1 MLFEVE
7 VVQVKVV
14 HVAFDFSVDIG
25 PEGHF
30 VDATAEMADGA
41 HVHHGAFVD
50 VCGNLDLVRE
60 LAVILYG
67 TVQLEAVHA
76 EAGLILPEL
85 EIVDSNPFFA
95 HFYLSRHVI
104 DVKSGK
110 CFAEAKSVHG
120 ALDVTVLHFEMP
132 YQQAVYVHV
141 EIVPVYD
148 AGVVLMLNY

>member
-30 VDATAEMADGA
+30 VDALAEVADGA
-41 HVHHGAFVD
+41 HVHHGAFVY

-60 LAVILYG
+60 LAVILDG
-67 TVQLEAVHA
+67 AVHLEAVHA

-95 HFYLSRHVI
+95 YFYLS
-104 DVKSGK
+104 
-110 CFAEAKSVHG
+110 
-120 ALDVTVLHFEMP
+120 
-132 YQQAVYVHV
+132 
-141 EIVPVYD
+141 
-148 AGVVLMLNY
+148 